1 MSNLFRRD
9 FSGGWYPSADANNAP
24 PGVMLRGDN
33 LVLDD
38 EGIVTERQGS
48 ANVNS
53 QALGDLLSLGL
64 GSNAIH
70 SLHTAVIG
78 GTRYRYIGVG
88 NNVVGSTVSG
98 LFELNGNMDSPLAFT
113 GSGDIAMADGFG
125 HVFFARG
132 TTKKKRGTS
141 TATNWGIVAPDL
153 APVVRAKDPVSKNFA
168 TCDQTE
174 SPAFVANEGAITAS
188 YPTGADDTA
197 NGAIELTP
205 AATGRATITKT
216 FATDQ
221 DFSEIDGHG
230 DPRDLFDMLAWVTEP
245 EKQEKTTIMVGLG
258 TGTDPFQNDYYYFDF
273 DFDPTTTSATGVAAP
288 TNVTLSD
295 DTVNSGVQTD
305 TTNNTEALAPP
316 DVTSGQPGTI
326 IEFEGGL
333 GDNDPVHGSA
343 ALVSTAR
350 RDAAYNPGWTHYSCL
365 RGQFKRVGNTEDRN
379 WQTVRAVKVVY
390 KATAG
395 ATGVVRFDTIRMQG
409 GALSGALTGE
419 FRFRYRAVKHYT
431 TFVEMSPL
439 SPPTD
444 KITFVGQKPQITIP
458 LSTLQGL
465 DAQADQ
471 IWVYFF
477 GGILDRWYRCA
488 TSVIGGNSTAFRID
502 EFAKTPDSSIGATD
516 RARFTGFGFS
526 VPAGTVG
533 VTAALVL
540 DVTTNEIEAQIINES
555 FDDRESK
562 TPDNIIGIAAD
573 YYERFFVLSQASG
586 EDGYVYISERRR
598 PGIYKFSNVLRIGNG
613 SEPLYWI
620 KKTTGGLYIGSAR
633 DIYSLTG
640 TADELEDGT
649 LDLTLTALN
658 IGSPP
663 VDACIA
669 SEGNALIYRASDGMR
684 TFDGIKSEP
693 VPREAVELLH
703 RGYTRHGVSPLNLTT
718 GRFRAALSRGVLTML
733 APEGSATT
741 STRTLYRAD
750 FNRGKWY
757 RATYPPSATSFT
769 VLHREPDGTVLAGDD
784 TGYFATLDTGTTD
797 YAISGG
803 LPTTTSISPVYWTK
817 VDDDALPLSKKDL
830 FDLSLEM
837 DTGNTAATVAIHLDG
852 SGSVATN
859 GNLSVTCNGRAF
871 YKRTISDIASCRAIQ
886 LRISGALPSFKLYS
900 FNIAYRGRPQQRMY
914 VDTGYVRIDRQDVTW
929 MRTAR
934 VMMTSPANVTVTPY
948 FDDTAGTAYTL
959 AVTANK
965 VKVYEIPMGRQEEGG
980 APRIT
985 FATVSS
991 PATTEP
997 LGMEVYWVEFFYTPS
1012 GNETQKKSLRL
1023 YGDQL

>member
-9 FSGGWYPSADANNAP
+9 FSGGWFPSADAHNAP
-24 PGVMLRGDN
+24 PGVFLRADN
-33 LVLDD
+33 TVLDD
-38 EGIVTERQGS
+38 EGILSERSGS
-48 ANVNS
+48 ATINIG
-53 QALGDLLSLGL
+53 AAIGAG
-64 GSNAIH
+64 NAFH
-70 SLHTAVIG
+70 SLHTAYIA
-78 GTRYRYIGVG
+78 GTRYRMAGVG
-88 NNVVGSTVSG
+88 NFAYS
-98 LFELNGNMDSPLAFT
+98 NGTEIGDLTTPVTFA
-113 GSGDIAMADGFG
+113 GSGDIAMADAFG
-125 HVFFARG
+125 QIFMARG
-132 TTKKKRGTS
+132 TTKKKFAGNFT
-141 TATNWGIVAPDL
+141 TGPTNWGMTAPDL
-153 APVVRAKDPVSKNFA
+153 APTIRAKDPVSKNFS

-174 SPAFVANEGAITAS
+174 SPAFVANEGAITAT

-221 DFSEIDGHG
+221 DYSEIDGHG

-288 TNVTLSD
+288 TNVTLTD
-295 DTVNSGVQTD
+295 DTVNSGVQND
-305 TTNNTEALAPP
+305 TNNNTETLAPP
-316 DVTSGQPGTI
+316 DVTSGNPGTVV
-326 IEFEGGL
+326 EFEGGL
-333 GDNDPVHGSA
+333 GDNGPVTGST

-379 WQTVRAVKVVY
+379 WQTVRAVKIVY

-444 KITFVGQKPQITIP
+444 KITFVGQKAQITIP

-465 DAQADQ
+465 DPQADQ

-516 RARFTGFGFS
+516 RARFTGVGFS

-669 SEGNALIYRASDGMR
+669 SEGNALIYRAADGMR
-684 TFDGIKSEP
+684 TFDGIKSDP

-703 RGYTRHGVSPLNLTT
+703 RGLTRHGVSPLNLTT

-733 APEGSATT
+733 APEGAATT
-741 STRTLYRAD
+741 STSTLYRAD

-757 RATYPPSATSFT
+757 RATYPLSFT
-769 VLHREPDGTVLAGDD
+769 VLHREPDGTVIAG
-784 TGYFATLDTGTTD
+784 TSANWYMTLDTGTTD
-797 YAISGG
+797 STESGG
-803 LPTTTSISPVYWTK
+803 LPTTMSISPVVWTK

-852 SGSVATN
+852 SGSVASN

-871 YKRTISDIASCRAIQ
+871 YKRTISDIASCRGIQ
-886 LRISGALPSFKLYS
+886 LRISGTLPTFKLYS
-900 FNIAYRGRPQQRMY
+900 YNTAYRGRPQQRMY

-929 MRTAR
+929 ERNAR
-934 VMMTSPANVTVTPY
+934 VMMTSPANVTATLY
-948 FDDTAGTAYTL
+948 MDDVAGTANTIT
-959 AVTANK
+959 VTANK
-965 VKVYEIPMGRQEEGG
+965 VQIYDVFLGREAKGG
-980 APRIT
+980 VPRLT
-985 FATVSS
+985 LATTSS

-1012 GNETQKKSLRL
+1012 GNDTQKKSIRL